1 MKFSQVATT
10 AAIFAGLTT
19 AEIAYVTQTRGVT
32 VGETATV
39 ATTVTVG
46 ATVTGG
52 GQGQDQVQQSAA
64 PEADD
69 IQQSAVPEADDIQQS
84 AVPEAEPTADA
95 DGGNGIAITE
105 VFTTTIMGQE
115 IVYSGVYYSYGE
127 EHTYGDDQVQTL
139 TIGGGGF
146 PSDDQYPTT
155 EVSAEA
161 SPSAVTTSSAVATPD
176 AKVPDS
182 TKDASQPAATTASG
196 SSSGSN
202 DFSGVKDTKFA
213 QQILDA
219 HNQKRARHGVPDL
232 TWDATVYQYAQKFAD
247 QYSCSGNLQHSGGK
261 YGENLAVGYADGA
274 AALQA
279 WYEEAGK
286 DGLSYS
292 YGSSSVYN
300 HFTQVVWKSTTKL
313 GCAYKD
319 CRAQNWGLYVV
330 CSYDPAGNVMGTDP
344 KTGKSYMAENV
355 LRPQ

>member
-52 GQGQDQVQQSAA
+52 DQGQDQVQQSAA
-64 PEADD
+64 PEAGD

-127 EHTYGDDQVQTL
+127 EHTYGDVQVQTL

-202 DFSGVKDTKFA
+202 DFSGVKDTQFA

-219 HNQKRARHGVPDL
+219 HNK
-232 TWDATVYQYAQKFAD
+232 
-247 QYSCSGNLQHSGGK
+247 
-261 YGENLAVGYADGA
+261 
-274 AALQA
+274 
-279 WYEEAGK
+279 
-286 DGLSYS
+286 
-292 YGSSSVYN
+292 
-300 HFTQVVWKSTTKL
+300 
-313 GCAYKD
+313 
-319 CRAQNWGLYVV
+319 
-330 CSYDPAGNVMGTDP
+330 
-344 KTGKSYMAENV
+344 NV
-355 LRPQ
+355 LDMVFQI

>member
-52 GQGQDQVQQSAA
+52 DQGQDQVQQSAA
-64 PEADD
+64 PEAGD

-127 EHTYGDDQVQTL
+127 EHTYGDVQVQTL

-196 SSSGSN
+196 SSS
-202 DFSGVKDTKFA
+202 
-213 QQILDA
+213 
-219 HNQKRARHGVPDL
+219 DL
-232 TWDATVYQYAQKFAD
+232 TWDATVYEYAQKFAD